1 MITRNAA
8 QCRLCGETIES
19 THRHDFRSCS
29 CKAIFVDGGHDY
41 LRRGWNPQDIIDLS
55 ERDEERE

>member
-29 CKAIFVDGGHDY
+29 CNAIFIDGGFDY
-41 LRRGWNPQDIIDLS
+41 LRRGGHPHDFIDLS
-55 ERDEERE
+55 EQDEVRK